1 MHCGGAQGRLKEAL
15 MGIRNHIRFGVGAL
29 ALAGCAGIETSK
41 LTYDDTQKVNLPVKS
56 EGCYDASIVLAT
68 SLADARAMARK
79 VLVAIDS
86 TIGEE
91 TDSQLKAQRNRH
103 IGVFVGSGGEELT
116 VTLRGI
122 ANGRTYLTAT
132 TKTGFVGG
140 AGQKA
145 WSCQI
150 VDELAKMAAP

>member
-1 MHCGGAQGRLKEAL
+1 MD
-15 MGIRNHIRFGVGAL
+15 IRWSTGFQFGLVMPAL
-29 ALAGCAGIETSK
+29 ALVGCAGVQTSK
-41 LTYDDTQKVNLPVKS
+41 LGYDDTQRVNQPVKG

-68 SLADARAMARK
+68 SIGEAKAMARK

-86 TIGEE
+86 TVSEE
-91 TDSQLKAQRNRH
+91 TDTQLKAQRNRH

-116 VTLRGI
+116 VTLRGV
-122 ANGRTYLTAT
+122 ASGRTYLTAT